1 MHACTIN
8 STGSDSGSLT
18 LCVYRMVKSV
28 SEGTFAEV
36 HVYRDGE
43 TLAIKVLIADS
54 YLLNSEFG
62 VYPYVQ
68 IIPIKGSLYT
78 GNCTII
84 YGTWCIMIFLVI
96 LILFLLLF
104 IQFISC
110 PFLLLLLLFFL

>member
-36 HVYRDGE
+36 HVYRDWETLAIKVLIADSYLLNSEFVSEGTFAEVHVYRDWE

-62 VYPYVQ
+62 VYPVYCVCTDH
-68 IIPIKGSLYT
+68 PI
-78 GNCTII
+78 
-84 YGTWCIMIFLVI
+84 
-96 LILFLLLF
+96 
-104 IQFISC
+104 
-110 PFLLLLLLFFL
+110 